1 MGFIDNMGWEIG
13 FWNNIPPPPPRD
25 SLPTVVF
32 VHLHGLL
39 LQEMSPVIIDILPRH
54 THTWNHQA

>member
-1 MGFIDNMGWEIG
+1 MEFIDNMGWEIG
-13 FWNNIPPPPPRD
+13 FWNNTPPPLGTLCPQY
-25 SLPTVVF
+25 VVF